1 MCCCRQES
9 SDTSPTSYG
18 EIETI
23 GSTSG
28 STSGQGQYDYTDDDS
43 DRPLDSLKESTKE
56 TAESAQESA
65 DSAQHKVGHKFDE
78 LKDDIKSATGD
89 IEEDLGQLNV
99 EVAVLTVNLVPGV
112 RPCTCMAWPVW
123 YLFGMARNSVALH
136 AGADGECCRPKG
148 VW

>member
-1 MCCCRQES
+1 VCCCRQES

-99 EVAVLTVNLVPGV
+99 EVAVLTVCILCLVSGLVSIPFLGWHNTQL
-112 RPCTCMAWPVW
+112 RRLCI
-123 YLFGMARNSVALH
+123 S